1 VPIILDEVLAEIP
14 KRRLIVPMTD
24 MARLAARG
32 QMALP
37 GEARMTRRF
46 VSKLL
51 AVAFFFALG
60 AKDSL
65 GRPKPMPDTTTVT
78 PPAQIVPA
86 NLPNVADPVATVL
99 RESPT
104 EPASSQARL
113 HPSDRDYYQFLVDAG
128 GFAEDQP
135 RYVCFSDDSRSGGFF
150 TFSAYAYDADYDHA
164 EGELLALQSN
174 AGSGL
179 NPVTPAEKDQLDI
192 MSARQSDA
200 PYVNL
205 LMKGLL
211 ESLSPEVQERLRS
224 GGRVLEMTDYEKGV
238 RGGTIEF
245 LWDGDSWSLELVPKN
260 PHAGMGSKTFSLNIE
275 PATMR
280 YALSGT
286 VTKTGARGESAAT
299 HTRQYGG
306 ESGACERVA
315 DPR

>member
-1 VPIILDEVLAEIP
+1 MIMS
-14 KRRLIVPMTD
+14 RCS
-24 MARLAARG
+24 
-32 QMALP
+32 
-37 GEARMTRRF
+37 

-51 AVAFFFALG
+51 AVAFFFTLA

-65 GRPKPMPDTTTVT
+65 GRPIPAPNTTTVT
-78 PPAQIVPA
+78 SALQVA
-86 NLPNVADPVATVL
+86 ALSLPNMADPVATAL
-99 RESPT
+99 GESTTVP
-104 EPASSQARL
+104 ESSQVRL

-135 RYVCFSDDSRSGGFF
+135 GYVCFSDDSRSGGFF

-164 EGELLALQSN
+164 QGELLALQSN
-174 AGSGL
+174 AGSPL
-179 NPVTPAEKDQLDI
+179 DTVTPAEKDQLDI

-260 PHAGMGSKTFSLNIE
+260 PHAGVASKTFSLNIE
-275 PATMR
+275 PGTMR

-286 VTKTGARGESAAT
+286 VTKAAGRGESAAT
-299 HTRQYGG
+299 DTRQYGA
-306 ESGACERVA
+306 ESGVCERVP